1 MNFYYA
7 KYTLDMFHYQAKPK
21 VRVISDNDY
30 AGDPDG
36 LVQLAHLLLSKTA
49 DVKAVISSHLR
60 HDVPWP
66 VPERPSTKGA
76 ELAQVL
82 AKHCNYNGPVFAA
95 NEAGMTSI
103 DSPSE
108 SEAVDFLIREALDE
122 SSGLP
127 LYVICGAS
135 LTTIASAY
143 LKESKIADKI
153 KLVIIGGPGY
163 EESSETEPEFN
174 FSLDFFAAQVIFN
187 QSNIDIT
194 QVPRTTYAQTKASRI
209 EMVERIANVNALGAF
224 IWEQYLDVEKFALS
238 IGLNFGEVFVLGDSP
253 LVLISCL
260 QSALGGDGDWACRVQ
275 PAFALDSRGHYDRTK
290 PGRDIKVYHT
300 IDNRLMMEDFYLKL
314 AAL

>member
-1 MNFYYA
+1 
-7 KYTLDMFHYQAKPK
+7 MFHYQAKPK

-108 SEAVDFLIREALDE
+108 SEAVDFLIREAGRKQRLTSLCDLR
-122 SSGLP
+122 SITHDHRIRLP
-127 LYVICGAS
+127 
-135 LTTIASAY
+135 
-143 LKESKIADKI
+143 KRI
-153 KLVIIGGPGY
+153 KNRGQ
-163 EESSETEPEFN
+163 
-174 FSLDFFAAQVIFN
+174 D
-187 QSNIDIT
+187 
-194 QVPRTTYAQTKASRI
+194 KASDHWWSRI
-209 EMVERIANVNALGAF
+209 
-224 IWEQYLDVEKFALS
+224 
-238 IGLNFGEVFVLGDSP
+238 
-253 LVLISCL
+253 
-260 QSALGGDGDWACRVQ
+260 
-275 PAFALDSRGHYDRTK
+275 
-290 PGRDIKVYHT
+290 
-300 IDNRLMMEDFYLKL
+300 
-314 AAL
+314 